1 MARRRLRPGA
11 MKSARAFA
19 ALGLVALL
27 VSCEKK
33 AEQGATAPVPVTVT
47 PITQKDVYV
56 SRTWVGLLNGYQNAD
71 IRAQVNGYL
80 LTQNYKEGSLVK
92 KGTIL
97 FTIDPRPFEAALAQA
112 QADYAKAVA
121 QATLAKVTLDRQT
134 QLYKTKVISQQE
146 YDTSYQQ
153 AQADFA
159 AVAAQQAQ
167 VDTAQINLNYCTIT
181 APFDGIV
188 GLAQAQIGDLV
199 GPSGSE
205 AVLTQMSQV
214 NPIKVNFSITEE
226 QYLEA
231 APLLKKL
238 QDTAAADLEA
248 RIQLRLADGKEYPEL
263 GKFDFVNRQVT
274 SSTGTIQ
281 ITALF
286 PNDNDVLRP
295 GLFGRITAPVQMLPD
310 ALVVPQ
316 ASLVELQGKY
326 FVGVL
331 KPDNTVQFVPIK
343 PGPLDGEYQVIDP
356 VVKQFKL
363 AAGDK
368 VIVGGVEKVRG
379 DVKVSPSAWQAP
391 TPTPAPGASPTPTP
405 AS

>member
-1 MARRRLRPGA
+1 M
-11 MKSARAFA
+11 
-19 ALGLVALL
+19 
-27 VSCEKK
+27 
-33 AEQGATAPVPVTVT
+33 
-47 PITQKDVYV
+47 
-56 SRTWVGLLNGYQNAD
+56 
-71 IRAQVNGYL
+71 
-80 LTQNYKEGSLVK
+80 
-92 KGTIL
+92 
-97 FTIDPRPFEAALAQA
+97 
-112 QADYAKAVA
+112 
-121 QATLAKVTLDRQT
+121 
-134 QLYKTKVISQQE
+134 YKTKVISQQE

-248 RIQLRLADGKEYPEL
+248 RIQLRLADGKEYPQL

-286 PNDNDVLRP
+286 PNDDDVLRP
-295 GLFGRITAPVQMLPD
+295 GLFGRITAPVQMIPN

-316 ASLVELQGKY
+316 AALVELQGKY

-343 PGPLDGEYQVIDP
+343 PGPLDGDYQVIEP

-379 DVKVSPSAWQAP
+379 DVKVSASAWEAP
-391 TPTPAPGASPTPTP
+391 AATPTPGASPTPTP

>member
-1 MARRRLRPGA
+1 

-33 AEQGATAPVPVTVT
+33 TEKGATAPVPVTVT

-205 AVLTQMSQV
+205 SVLTQMSQV

-226 QYLEA
+226 EYLEA
-231 APLLKKL
+231 APLLQKL
-238 QDTAAADLEA
+238 QDTPSQDLES
-248 RIQLRLADGKEYPEL
+248 RIQLRLADGKLYSQL
-263 GKFDFVNRQVT
+263 GKFDFVNRQVNV
-274 SSTGTIQ
+274 STGSIQ

-286 PNDNDVLRP
+286 DNPDDVLRP
-295 GLFGRITAPVQMLPD
+295 GLFGRITAPVKMIPD
-310 ALVVPQ
+310 ALLVPQ

-326 FVGVL
+326 FVGML
-331 KPDNTVQFVPIK
+331 KPDNTVQFVPVK
-343 PGPLDGEYQVIDP
+343 PGPVEGQYQVIEP
-356 VVKQFKL
+356 VTKQLTLKS
-363 AAGDK
+363 GDK
-368 VIVGGVEKVRG
+368 VLVGGVEKVHG
-379 DVKVSPSAWQAP
+379 DVTVNATAWQAP
-391 TPTPAPGASPTPTP
+391 SPSPSPSASPTPTP
-405 AS
+405 AP

>member
-1 MARRRLRPGA
+1 

-33 AEQGATAPVPVTVT
+33 AEQAPKAPVPVTVT

-238 QDTAAADLEA
+238 QDTPAADLEA
-248 RIQLRLADGKEYPEL
+248 RIKLRLADGKEYPEL

-295 GLFGRITAPVQMLPD
+295 GLFGRITAPVQMIPN

-343 PGPLDGEYQVIDP
+343 PGPLDGDYQVIEP

-368 VIVGGVEKVRG
+368 VLVGGVEKVRG
-379 DVKVSPSAWQAP
+379 DVTVSASAWQAP
-391 TPTPAPGASPTPTP
+391 SPTPAPGATPTPTP

>member
-1 MARRRLRPGA
+1 

>member
-1 MARRRLRPGA
+1 

-33 AEQGATAPVPVTVT
+33 ADKGATPPVPVTVT

-56 SRTWVGLLNGYQNAD
+56 SRTWVGLLNGYQNAE

-97 FTIDPRPFEAALAQA
+97 FTIDPRPFEASLAQA

-238 QDTAAADLEA
+238 QDTPSADLES
-248 RIQLRLADGKEYPEL
+248 RIQLRLADGKVYPEL

-286 PNDNDVLRP
+286 PNDSDVLRP
-295 GLFGRITAPVQMLPD
+295 GLFGRITAPVQMIPD

-316 ASLVELQGKY
+316 AALVELQGKY

-331 KPDNTVQFVPIK
+331 KPDNSVQFVPVK
-343 PGPLDGEYQVIDP
+343 PGPLDGDYQVIEP

-368 VIVGGVEKVRG
+368 IVVGGVEKVRG
-379 DVKVSPSAWQAP
+379 DVKVSASAWEAP
-391 TPTPAPGASPTPTP
+391 SPTPAPGASPTPTP

>member
-1 MARRRLRPGA
+1 

-19 ALGLVALL
+19 TLGLVALL

-33 AEQGATAPVPVTVT
+33 AEQGAAPPVPVTVT

-248 RIQLRLADGKEYPEL
+248 RIQLRLADDKEYPQL

-274 SSTGTIQ
+274 TSTGTIQ

-286 PNDNDVLRP
+286 PNDDDVLRP
-295 GLFGRITAPVQMLPD
+295 GLFGRITAPVQMIPD

-331 KPDNTVQFVPIK
+331 KSDNTVQFVPVK
-343 PGPLDGEYQVIDP
+343 PGPLDGDYQVIEP

-368 VIVGGVEKVRG
+368 VLVGGVEKVRG
-379 DVKVSPSAWQAP
+379 DVTVSPSAWQAP
-391 TPTPAPGASPTPTP
+391 SPTPSPGASPTPTP

>member
-1 MARRRLRPGA
+1 

-19 ALGLVALL
+19 TLGLVALL

-33 AEQGATAPVPVTVT
+33 AEQGATPPVPVTVT
-47 PITQKDVYV
+47 PISQRDVYV

-97 FTIDPRPFEAALAQA
+97 FTIDPRPFEAALAQT

-167 VDTAQINLNYCTIT
+167 VDTAQINLNYCTII

-188 GLAQAQIGDLV
+188 GVAQAQIGDLV

-214 NPIKVNFSITEE
+214 NPIKANFSITEE
-226 QYLEA
+226 EYLDA
-231 APLLKKL
+231 APLLQKL
-238 QDTAAADLEA
+238 QSMPASDLQS
-248 RIQLRLADGKEYPEL
+248 RIQLRLADGKLYSQL

-286 PNDNDVLRP
+286 PNDDDVLRP
-295 GLFGRITAPVQMLPD
+295 GLFGRITAPVKMIPN

-331 KPDNTVQFVPIK
+331 KPDNTVQFVPVK
-343 PGPLDGEYQVIDP
+343 PGPLDGEYQVIEP

-363 AAGDK
+363 SAGDK
-368 VIVGGVEKVRG
+368 VLVGGVEKVRG
-379 DVKVSPSAWQAP
+379 DVTVSPSAWQAP
-391 TPTPAPGASPTPTP
+391 SPTPSPDASPAPTP

>member
-1 MARRRLRPGA
+1 

-33 AEQGATAPVPVTVT
+33 AEQGATPPVPVTVT

-238 QDTAAADLEA
+238 QDTAAADLQA
-248 RIQLRLADGKEYPEL
+248 RIQLRLADGKEYPQL

-286 PNDNDVLRP
+286 PNDDDVLRP
-295 GLFGRITAPVQMLPD
+295 GLFGRITAPVQMIPN

-331 KPDNTVQFVPIK
+331 KPDNTVQFVPVK
-343 PGPLDGEYQVIDP
+343 PGPLDGDYQVIEP

-368 VIVGGVEKVRG
+368 VLVGGVEKVRG
-379 DVKVSPSAWQAP
+379 DVKVSASAWEAP
-391 TPTPAPGASPTPTP
+391 AASPTPGASPTATP